1 MNGVT
6 IDSILSKCLGK
17 VFKGVYS
24 FDQWRLLPI
33 THPAAYVFNTMPQ
46 HENFGHWIGI
56 YIYNSGKAVF
66 FDTFGRT
73 AEQLGFHMFLEKHS
87 SMYTY
92 NSKVVQNLMTLTC
105 GQHVIL
111 FLMHAKQ
118 LSKWNKLMKNDL
130 LKNDNFVYEYFSRHF
145 DVNTPFFPNIDMF
158 L

>member
-1 MNGVT
+1 
-6 IDSILSKCLGK
+6 
-17 VFKGVYS
+17 
-24 FDQWRLLPI
+24 
-33 THPAAYVFNTMPQ
+33 
-46 HENFGHWIGI
+46 
-56 YIYNSGKAVF
+56 
-66 FDTFGRT
+66 
-73 AEQLGFHMFLEKHS
+73 
-87 SMYTY
+87 MYTY

-145 DVNTPFFPNIDMF
+145 DVNTPFFPNIHMF